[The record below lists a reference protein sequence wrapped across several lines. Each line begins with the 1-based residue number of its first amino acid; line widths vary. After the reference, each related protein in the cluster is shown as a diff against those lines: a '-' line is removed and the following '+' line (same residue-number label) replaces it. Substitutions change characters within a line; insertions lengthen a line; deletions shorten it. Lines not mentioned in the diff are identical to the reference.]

1 MSTKDFLM
9 RFRKRIKRNERNRDV
24 ITSLLKRV
32 ARQTVAS
39 DSGVKMLELKPEL
52 A

>member
-1 MSTKDFLM
+1 
-9 RFRKRIKRNERNRDV
+9 
-24 ITSLLKRV
+24 V

-52 A
+52 AWSAQKSWCLVYNQY